1 MSGSP
6 DGRVSSAFRA
16 DREKRMTQTTAGVN
30 PDLPAQRS
38 ASVPADA
45 PPRSAACVLGPYN
58 GLDTGSAAADPMSEP
73 YC

>member
-6 DGRVSSAFRA
+6 QGRVSGAFKA

-30 PDLPAQRS
+30 PDPPAQRS

-45 PPRSAACVLGPYN
+45 PPAYPGCMLGPYN
-58 GLDTGSAAADPMSEP
+58 GLDTGGVTDPMAGMG
-73 YC
+73 C